1 MRGLK
6 STLALLVVLVGL
18 GAYIYFVAS
27 KPDDSAT
34 SSEKVFASVEASSI
48 EELKIKSDAGEVTTV
63 KKDGAAWKIVDPVSA
78 PASDTEISSITSAL
92 SSLEIARVVEE
103 NAADLKDFGLDAPRI
118 EVEFKSGG
126 GKPSGRLFLGAKTPT
141 GGNVYARKDDEKR
154 VLLVAQYQE
163 STFNKSTFDLRD
175 KAIVKF
181 ERDTVD
187 GVDVSV
193 EGSALEFAKAGTD
206 WKMVKP
212 LAARADFS
220 AVDGLVSRVQS
231 AQMKSF
237 VGSNPTPADLKKYG
251 LDKPAVTVNVH
262 LGSARATLAVGGKAD
277 DNSVYA
283 RDASKPDIVTIES
296 SLADDLRK
304 SADDYRRKDVFEF
317 RAFNATRVEI
327 TRSGQTTVFE
337 RVKSEKPEQPD
348 SWKRVSPNPGD
359 PDRQKVESFLAGL
372 ADVRATSFVASTA
385 KTGLDAPAMTV
396 LAKFDEGKKEE
407 RVTFGKSGSD
417 VYVLRP
423 DEPGAAKIESD
434 KFDEA
439 IKALDEISK

>member
-27 KPDDSAT
+27 KPTDSAT
-34 SSEKVFASVEASSI
+34 ASEKVFASVEADSI
-48 EELKIKSDAGEVTTV
+48 EELKIKSEAGEVTTV
-63 KKDGAAWKIVDPVSA
+63 KKDGTAWRIVDPVSA
-78 PASDTEISSITSAL
+78 PASDTEISSVTSAL
-92 SSLEIARVVEE
+92 GSIEIARVVEE
-103 NAADLKDFGLDAPRI
+103 NAADLKDFGLDTARI

-126 GKPSGRLFLGAKTPT
+126 GKPSGRLFLGAKTAT
-141 GGNVYARKDDEKR
+141 GGNLYARKDDEKR
-154 VLLVAQYQE
+154 VLLVAQFQE

-187 GVDVSV
+187 GVDVSL

-206 WKMVKP
+206 WKLVKP

-220 AVDGLVSRVQS
+220 AVDGLVSRVQT

-251 LDKPAVTVNVH
+251 LDKPTVTVNIH
-262 LGSARATLAVGGKAD
+262 LGSARATLAVGSKAD

-283 RDASKPDIVTIES
+283 RDGSKPDIVTIEN
-296 SLADDLRK
+296 SLAEDLRK
-304 SADDYRRKDVFEF
+304 SADDYRRKDMFEF

-337 RVKSEKPEQPD
+337 RVKSEKPDQPD
-348 SWKRVSPNPGD
+348 TWKRVSPNAGE
-359 PDRQKVESFLAGL
+359 PDRQKMESFLAGL

-385 KTGLDAPAMTV
+385 KTGLDTPAMIV

-407 RVTFGKSGSD
+407 RVTFGKTGGD
-417 VYVLRP
+417 VYVSRP

-439 IKALDEISK
+439 IKALDELSK

>member
-18 GAYIYFVAS
+18 GAYIYFGAS

-34 SSEKVFASVEASSI
+34 ALEKVFATVEAASI
-48 EELKIKSDAGEVTTV
+48 EELKVKSDAGEVTTV
-63 KKDGAAWKIVDPVSA
+63 KKDGTAWRIVDPVSA

-141 GGNVYARKDDEKR
+141 GGNMYARKDDEKR

-181 ERDTVD
+181 ERDTID
-187 GVDVSV
+187 GVDVSL

-206 WKMVKP
+206 WRMVKP

-220 AVDGLVSRVQS
+220 AVDGLVSRVQT

-283 RDASKPDIVTIES
+283 RDASKSDIVTIEN
-296 SLADDLRK
+296 SLAEDLRK

-337 RVKSEKPEQPD
+337 RVKSEKPDQPD
-348 SWKRVSPNPGD
+348 TWKRVSPNPGD
-359 PDRQKVESFLAGL
+359 ADRQKVESFLAGL

-385 KTGLDAPAMTV
+385 KTGLDTPAMTV
-396 LAKFDEGKKEE
+396 FAKFDEGKKDE
-407 RVTFGKSGSD
+407 RVTFGKAGTD
-417 VYVLRP
+417 VYVSRP
-423 DEPGAAKIESD
+423 DEPGAARIESD

-439 IKALDEISK
+439 IKALDELAK

>member
-296 SLADDLRK
+296 SLADDLGK